1 MKLVS
6 EMKNTLDGP
15 NNNLDIAKE
24 KTGELKDLTVD
35 NPK

>member
-6 EMKNTLDGP
+6 EMKNTLDGT
-15 NNNLDIAKE
+15 NNNLHIAKE
-24 KTGELKDLTVD
+24 KTGELKDITVD

>member
-1 MKLVS
+1 MKRVS
-6 EMKNTLDGP
+6 EMKNTLDGT

-24 KTGELKDLTVD
+24 KTGELKDITVD

>member
-1 MKLVS
+1 MKLVL
-6 EMKNTLDGP
+6 EMKNTLDGT

-24 KTGELKDLTVD
+24 KTGELKDITVD

>member
-6 EMKNTLDGP
+6 EMKNTLDGT

-24 KTGELKDLTVD
+24 KTGELKDITVH

>member
-1 MKLVS
+1 MKRVS
-6 EMKNTLDGP
+6 EIKNTLDGA

-24 KTGELKDLTVD
+24 KTGELKDITAN

>member
-6 EMKNTLDGP
+6 EMKNTLDGT
-15 NNNLDIAKE
+15 NNSLDIAKE
-24 KTGELKDLTVD
+24 KTGELKNITID

>member
-6 EMKNTLDGP
+6 EKKNTLDGT
-15 NNNLDIAKE
+15 NNNLAIAKE
-24 KTGELKDLTVD
+24 KTGELKDITVD

>member
-6 EMKNTLDGP
+6 EMKNTLDGTS
-15 NNNLDIAKE
+15 NNLDIAKE
-24 KTGELKDLTVD
+24 KTGELKDVTVD